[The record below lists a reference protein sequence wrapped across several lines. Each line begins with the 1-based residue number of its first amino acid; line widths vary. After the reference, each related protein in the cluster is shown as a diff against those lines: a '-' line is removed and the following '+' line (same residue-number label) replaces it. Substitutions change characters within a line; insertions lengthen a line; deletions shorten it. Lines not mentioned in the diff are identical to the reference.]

1 MVALDFSIVNV
12 ALPAIQH
19 DLGFTMQNLQWI
31 VSAYSLTF
39 GGFLLLGG
47 RIGDLFGRRRLF
59 LVGLVL
65 FAVASFAGNI
75 AQSAL
80 WLILARTAQ
89 GLGAAI
95 ISPTSFSLIT
105 TTFHEGPA
113 RNKALGV
120 VGAVASSGFAA
131 GAVLSGV
138 LTAGPGW
145 RWIFFVNVPVAV
157 AAILLTPLLLKET
170 EKKQGQKQ
178 IDVLGALTSTLGLV
192 ALVYALAQGG
202 QVGWGSAQ
210 TLLLLVVAL
219 VLLVTF
225 VYIEAHVNMPII
237 RLGIFRLRTLTG
249 ANVISFLAQG
259 AFAAMVF
266 IVTLYMQQVLGY
278 TPITTGIAFLPMAM
292 VFIVV
297 SNGVSW
303 FVPRVGVRRLL
314 IGGMFVMA
322 GGLLLLTRISVENT
336 YWTTL
341 FPSML
346 VVSLGIGPSFTVM
359 AIAATSGVSDHE
371 QGLAFGLLNTT
382 EQIGSGV
389 VLAISAVVSAT
400 QTTTLQHVQ
409 GVSAKAALVGG
420 FQYAFLTSAVF
431 AVLGAFTAI
440 FVLRQNDQKA
450 GQ

>member
-1 MVALDFSIVNV
+1 MRSPVRLALSRWSTR
-12 ALPAIQH
+12 LLKAIKSGG
-19 DLGFTMQNLQWI
+19 DLAQT
-31 VSAYSLTF
+31 V
-39 GGFLLLGG
+39 LLL
-47 RIGDLFGRRRLF
+47 
-59 LVGLVL
+59 
-65 FAVASFAGNI
+65 
-75 AQSAL
+75 
-80 WLILARTAQ
+80 
-89 GLGAAI
+89 
-95 ISPTSFSLIT
+95 
-105 TTFHEGPA
+105 
-113 RNKALGV
+113 
-120 VGAVASSGFAA
+120 A
-131 GAVLSGV
+131 GA
-138 LTAGPGW
+138 
-145 RWIFFVNVPVAV
+145 
-157 AAILLTPLLLKET
+157 
-170 EKKQGQKQ
+170 
-178 IDVLGALTSTLGLV
+178 
-192 ALVYALAQGG
+192 LA
-202 QVGWGSAQ
+202 
-210 TLLLLVVAL
+210 
-219 VLLVTF
+219 LLVTF
-225 VYIEAHVNMPII
+225 VFIEARVKVPLI

-303 FVPRVGVRRLL
+303 FVPRFGVRRLL
-314 IGGMFVMA
+314 IAGMFVMA

-341 FPSML
+341 FPGML

-389 VLAISAVVSAT
+389 VLAIGAVVSAA

-420 FQYAFLTSAVF
+420 FQYAFLASAVF
-431 AVLGAFTAI
+431 AMLGAFAAI
-440 FVLRQNDQKA
+440 FVLRQNDKKA

>member
-1 MVALDFSIVNV
+1 
-12 ALPAIQH
+12 
-19 DLGFTMQNLQWI
+19 
-31 VSAYSLTF
+31 
-39 GGFLLLGG
+39 
-47 RIGDLFGRRRLF
+47 
-59 LVGLVL
+59 
-65 FAVASFAGNI
+65 
-75 AQSAL
+75 
-80 WLILARTAQ
+80 
-89 GLGAAI
+89 
-95 ISPTSFSLIT
+95 
-105 TTFHEGPA
+105 
-113 RNKALGV
+113 
-120 VGAVASSGFAA
+120 
-131 GAVLSGV
+131 
-138 LTAGPGW
+138 
-145 RWIFFVNVPVAV
+145 
-157 AAILLTPLLLKET
+157 
-170 EKKQGQKQ
+170 
-178 IDVLGALTSTLGLV
+178 VLGALTSTLGLV
-192 ALVYALAQGG
+192 ALIYALAQGG

-225 VYIEAHVNMPII
+225 VYIEAHVNMPLI

-297 SNGVSW
+297 SNGASW
-303 FVPRVGVRRLL
+303 FVPRFGVRRLL

-341 FPSML
+341 FPGML

-389 VLAISAVVSAT
+389 VLAISAVVAAT
-400 QTTTLQHVQ
+400 QTTTLQHE

>member
-39 GGFLLLGG
+39 GGFLLLSG

-59 LVGLVL
+59 LIGLFL
-65 FAVASFAGNI
+65 FAFASFAGSI

-80 WLILARTAQ
+80 WLILARAAQ

-131 GAVLSGV
+131 GAVLGGV
-138 LTAGPGW
+138 LTAGPEW

-157 AAILLTPLLLKET
+157 AAVLLSLILLKET

-210 TLLLLVVAL
+210 TLLLLVVVL
-219 VLLVTF
+219 VFLVTF
-225 VYIEAHVNMPII
+225 VSIEAHVKVPLI
-237 RLGIFRLRTLTG
+237 RLSIFRLQRALPFYQWQWCLTW
-249 ANVISFLAQG
+249 SQ
-259 AFAAMVF
+259 MV
-266 IVTLYMQQVLGY
+266 YH
-278 TPITTGIAFLPMAM
+278 
-292 VFIVV
+292 
-297 SNGVSW
+297 
-303 FVPRVGVRRLL
+303 
-314 IGGMFVMA
+314 
-322 GGLLLLTRISVENT
+322 GLC
-336 YWTTL
+336 
-341 FPSML
+341 
-346 VVSLGIGPSFTVM
+346 
-359 AIAATSGVSDHE
+359 H
-371 QGLAFGLLNTT
+371 
-382 EQIGSGV
+382 
-389 VLAISAVVSAT
+389 
-400 QTTTLQHVQ
+400 
-409 GVSAKAALVGG
+409 ALVCGVYSL
-420 FQYAFLTSAVF
+420 QACSS
-431 AVLGAFTAI
+431 
-440 FVLRQNDQKA
+440 
-450 GQ
+450 